1 MTFLPSLSV
10 ISVFTLASIMLA
22 ITPGPDMTLFLGRTL
37 MGGRRLGFA
46 AMLGASTGLLVH
58 ATLAGF
64 GLSALI
70 AASPAAFTVLKI
82 IGAAYLLFLA
92 AQAIRHGSALNVS
105 GSAAVAGIWNTY
117 LTGLGINLSNPKVI
131 MFYITFLPQFVGADD
146 PGASGKLLFLG
157 FYFLLIGVPVAALI
171 IVVAGRFINVMRSNP
186 KAMRIFDYGFAALMC
201 GFAARLLTTQGR

>member
-1 MTFLPSLSV
+1 MAFLPSLSV
-10 ISVFTLASIMLA
+10 LSVFTLASIMLA

-46 AMLGASTGLLVH
+46 AMFGASTGLLVH

-70 AASPAAFTVLKI
+70 AASPAAFTLLKI
-82 IGAAYLLFLA
+82 TGAVYLLFLA
-92 AQAIRHGSALNVS
+92 VQAFRHGSALSLS
-105 GSAAVAGIWNTY
+105 GKAEVAGLWSTY
-117 LTGLGINLSNPKVI
+117 LTGLAINLGNPKII

-146 PGASGKLLFLG
+146 PDASGKLLFLG
-157 FYFLLIGVPVAALI
+157 FYFLLIGMPVSALI
-171 IVVAGRFINVMRSNP
+171 IVVAGRFIDAMRRNP